1 MEQHNILDYI
11 PQRPPFVM
19 IDQIKEVDDTTTV
32 STFMILADNYFVENG
47 EFYEGGLI
55 ENIAQTIAAGAGFRL
70 RQNGGMPKMGVIAS
84 IRKLK
89 VKKRPKENEILT
101 TKVELISDFGTALVV
116 KGTIECNDEEIA
128 SGQMNVFVIDNSDM
142 LKQS

>member
-1 MEQHNILDYI
+1 MEPHNILDYI

-19 IDQIKEVDDTTTV
+19 IDQIKEVDDTITV
-32 STFMILADNYFVENG
+32 STFIIRNDNYFVDNG

-55 ENIAQTIAAGAGFRL
+55 ENMAQTIAAGAGYRL
-70 RQNGGMPKMGVIAS
+70 KQNGGEPKMGVIAS
-84 IRKLK
+84 VRKLQIN
-89 VKKRPKENEILT
+89 KRPKENDELT

-116 KGTIECNDEEIA
+116 KGIIECNQEEIA

-142 LKQS
+142 LKQK